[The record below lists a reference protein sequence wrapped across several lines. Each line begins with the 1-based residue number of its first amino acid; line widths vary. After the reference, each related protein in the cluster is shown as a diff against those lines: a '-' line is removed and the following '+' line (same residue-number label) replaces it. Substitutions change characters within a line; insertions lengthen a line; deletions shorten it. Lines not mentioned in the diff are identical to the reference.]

1 MAGQDL
7 QAKPS
12 RFVTFI
18 GGTAYSGSTLL
29 DMILANDQSGF
40 SCGEVG
46 AYVYPFRRHHKS
58 PTCGCGEPDC
68 GIWRDPRAATVDV
81 HRYLFDRFP
90 DVSFL
95 VDSSKSIE
103 WISQQQQRLDELGIG
118 SRNVLIWKTPQ
129 EYFQSR
135 CKRSEQRGWLKSWL
149 SYHRSYMAVFNSF
162 TAIRYSDLVSSPAS
176 LEALCSRLGIACW
189 PGKTQYWDKRQHTLF
204 GNSSAKIHLYPRD
217 SSPHDRM
224 HDELSQLSTQPSLPR
239 SETFRSIY
247 QENRS
252 DAGPDL
258 SANEARAVRE
268 VVESLE
274 RRDAR
279 ATSAQDALDGAG
291 PVEAGRQQLVGKLV
305 LLELYL
311 KRYARN
317 RLFEIAGMER

>member
-103 WISQQQQRLDELGIG
+103 WISQQHRQPQRAHLEDAAG
-118 SRNVLIWKTPQ
+118 VLSVALQ
-129 EYFQSR
+129 ALR
-135 CKRSEQRGWLKSWL
+135 
-149 SYHRSYMAVFNSF
+149 
-162 TAIRYSDLVSSPAS
+162 TA
-176 LEALCSRLGIACW
+176 RLAEIVV
-189 PGKTQYWDKRQHTLF
+189 
-204 GNSSAKIHLYPRD
+204 
-217 SSPHDRM
+217 
-224 HDELSQLSTQPSLPR
+224 ELSPILHGGIQFVHSDQILRPRVVAREPRGALQPPGNCLL
-239 SETFRSIY
+239 
-247 QENRS
+247 
-252 DAGPDL
+252 AG
-258 SANEARAVRE
+258 
-268 VVESLE
+268 
-274 RRDAR
+274 
-279 ATSAQDALDGAG
+279 
-291 PVEAGRQQLVGKLV
+291 
-305 LLELYL
+305 
-311 KRYARN
+311 
-317 RLFEIAGMER
+317 